1 MSRNKPYQEYES
13 LEKPSHSFFV
23 IIQGDRSP
31 DVVFH
36 VVLQTVVLAW
46 DEEREMVTGK
56 RREVAFV
63 TAALDCDHFKLAH
76 DK

>member
-1 MSRNKPYQEYES
+1 MNHLRNFPIHSS
-13 LEKPSHSFFV
+13 LLFKETGPL
-23 IIQGDRSP
+23 
-31 DVVFH
+31 VVFH

-56 RREVAFV
+56 MREVVFV
-63 TAALDCDHFKLAH
+63 MAVLGCGHFKLAH